1 MFHLRQS
8 SLANSYSLKLLLAF
22 LLACFINVSQG
33 GRSSFTNPGS
43 YTWVV
48 PSCVTNVS
56 VWLSAAAEEEELDA
70 AFRMVV
76 NKHKEE
82 VGGAGGFL
90 CNPFYPVQPSE
101 SINVVVGAGGLL
113 GDVGNCVSI
122 YRKIKSGR
130 TATNGGYSMFG
141 SLKAVGGGGEG
152 ANGGSGGGAHGS
164 STIEGKGVPGQG
176 YDGGDASNCDGTGYY
191 LCGGGGGGAGGPGL
205 SGEEAGVSPAPGL
218 QCNFT
223 GADFF
228 AQGGGVATGQP
239 TALGSGGSGGVPD
252 DDGNDGVS
260 GVVYVVWPDCPSPS
274 ATSSASASAT
284 TSATAT
290 VSSSAIPSSSFSPR
304 SIATQTIAVV
314 STPAIVSIS
323 ILSFALGISLTINVF
338 KICNGSCHKTSK
350 LRNDQDLSKSLLF
363 IN

>member
-1 MFHLRQS
+1 M
-8 SLANSYSLKLLLAF
+8 
-22 LLACFINVSQG
+22 
-33 GRSSFTNPGS
+33 
-43 YTWVV
+43 V

-56 VWLSAAAEEEELDA
+56 VLVVGGGGGGGAGCSDPDGQAAAQGGG
-70 AFRMVV
+70 
-76 NKHKEE
+76 
-82 VGGAGGFL
+82 GGAGGFL

-152 ANGGSGGGAHGS
+152 ANGGSGGGAHGTS
-164 STIEGKGVPGQG
+164 SPGTEGKGVPGQG

-252 DDGNDGVS
+252 NDGNDGVS

-338 KICNGSCHKTSK
+338 KICNGSCLKTSK